1 MRSVCIMA
9 NSDSQR
15 PVTESCKDDVKTTG
29 WRTNRRIAGEPLA
42 RVLLLIALG
51 CALAG
56 AAPRAARKASAQAG
70 TIVISGT
77 VTQSDAFC
85 GGTAPPVSMSTPPD
99 ASRPFPNKTFHLV
112 EGATRTP
119 GGPVLGRF
127 TSDAAGRFSFRL
139 APGTYS
145 ILVDEQ
151 ISPPEAKRYE
161 ARFVRMDEACFKDWW
176 AKPYSILEVRA
187 SDISGLRFH
196 FNHRCFIQYDIPCL
210 QYVGPR
216 PP

>member
-1 MRSVCIMA
+1 
-9 NSDSQR
+9 
-15 PVTESCKDDVKTTG
+15 
-29 WRTNRRIAGEPLA
+29 
-42 RVLLLIALG
+42 
-51 CALAG
+51 
-56 AAPRAARKASAQAG
+56 
-70 TIVISGT
+70 VISGT